1 MNNLKVPK
9 IWSFPRG
16 YSQAS
21 KPVEWPFAYFN
32 SMNPDE
38 TFWRAKGGPTD
49 DVPPIFMMPGCQE
62 SEIWDFKACLIVGSF
77 LGILSRKKSSV
88 THTRP
93 GRPVWVTL
101 DFFRETH

>member
-1 MNNLKVPK
+1 M
-9 IWSFPRG
+9 SRG
-16 YSQAS
+16 YGQAS
-21 KPVEWPFAYFN
+21 KAVEWPFAYFN

-49 DVPPIFMMPGCQE
+49 GVPPIFMMPRFQE
-62 SEIWDFKACLIVGSF
+62 PEIWDLKVYLIVGSF
-77 LGILSRKKSSV
+77 PGILSRKKSSV